1 REDLTGVLADRY
13 AIERAIGRGGMA
25 TVYRAH
31 DLRHDSTVAVKV
43 LQPEIAAFLGF
54 ARFAREIQVTAQ
66 LQHPNILP
74 VLDSGR
80 SGNIEYYVTPF
91 IEGESLAT
99 RLTRERQLPLDDA
112 IDLACE
118 VADALA
124 CAHDHGLV
132 HRDIKPGNILLAHGH
147 AVVSDFGIARIVGT
161 NGDSRLTESGIALG
175 TVTYMSPEQASGG
188 EVDGRSDIYSLGCVL
203 YEMLAGNPPFTGANP
218 QAVIA
223 RHMVERPAAL
233 RTVRPSVTERLEAVV
248 RKALAKSPADRFANA
263 TKFRAA
269 LQHARAGAVA
279 PHEDSVTWWSTRT
292 VRLATMALAAVAV
305 VAAAVAVLVFAV
317 PRYLHPGAADVLDMP
332 ATHNLANIAVL
343 YFDDESPAH
352 DLGYLA
358 SGLTDDLIHQLSA
371 VSALHVISRN
381 GVLPFRGRAVSLD
394 SIASVLHVGS
404 VVTGAVQKSG
414 DSVRVSV
421 ELVDVSTGNHLD
433 SRTTAHRMTDLF
445 ALEDDVSQQVATL
458 LRTQLGQQIRVARV
472 DKGTSSAPARE
483 LMLRAWQARDEAATI
498 ATDSHAGTPQDA
510 IGFLQ
515 RADTL
520 LAQAQAS
527 DPEWQQP
534 LIDRGWVAWS
544 IARLG
549 PVATEATQLQVAR
562 SFADS
567 ALRRTPRSADARELH
582 GTVLWQAAEITMGA
596 SSMAD
601 VAVAE
606 RDLRAAV
613 TADSTN
619 ARAWGTLSE
628 VLRFKGDVAEANV
641 DARRALAQDAYL
653 EAAPRILEALYA
665 SEQLLGDYVSAEQ
678 YCDQGRRR
686 FPNDWRFVQCRL
698 TLMGV
703 DSTRA
708 KPREAWA
715 LVAKLDSMDA
725 PARAATGRD
734 AYNAV
739 FWRMVAALISARAG
753 DRDSAR
759 AVIAWAT
766 RKVGND
772 SSARLDL
779 DYDEASVRLALGQP
793 DVALRLLSEYAS
805 ARPAL
810 RSYIARDPH
819 FASLRNDPRFAARFT
834 ALLRAP
840 PK

>member
-1 REDLTGVLADRY
+1 
-13 AIERAIGRGGMA
+13 MA
-25 TVYRAH
+25 TVYRAR

-54 ARFAREIQVTAQ
+54 ARFAREIQITAR

-80 SGNIEYYVTPF
+80 SGNLEYYVTPF
-91 IEGESLAT
+91 IEGESLAA
-99 RLTRERQLPLDDA
+99 RITREQQLPLDDA

-124 CAHDHGLV
+124 CAHDQGLV

-147 AVVSDFGIARIVGT
+147 AIVSDFGIARIVGT
-161 NGDSRLTESGIALG
+161 SGDSRLTESGMALG
-175 TVTYMSPEQASGG
+175 TATYMSPEQASGG

-223 RHMVERPAAL
+223 RHMVEQPAPL
-233 RTVRPSVTERLEAVV
+233 RTVRPSVTEPLEAVV

-269 LQHARAGAVA
+269 LQLARTGAVA
-279 PHEDSVTWWSTRT
+279 PHERGATRWSTRA
-292 VRLATMALAAVAV
+292 VRLATMALT
-305 VAAAVAVLVFAV
+305 AAAVIAALVFVV
-317 PRYLHPGAADVLDMP
+317 PRYLHPTGGDALDAP
-332 ATHNLANIAVL
+332 ATHNVANVAVL

-352 DLGYLA
+352 DLGYIA
-358 SGLTDDLIHQLSA
+358 SGLTDELIHQLSA

-394 SIASVLHVGS
+394 SIASTLHVGS
-404 VVTGAVQKSG
+404 VVTGSVQKSG

-421 ELVDVSTGNHLD
+421 ELVDVATGNHLD

-458 LRTQLGQQIRVARV
+458 LRTRLGQQIRVARIG
-472 DKGTSSAPARE
+472 KGTSSTPARE
-483 LMLRAWQARDEAATI
+483 LVLRAWQARDEAATI
-498 ATDSHAGTPQDA
+498 ASDSRAGTTQDA

-515 RADTL
+515 LADTL
-520 LAQAQAS
+520 LAQAQTR
-527 DPEWQQP
+527 DPQWQQP
-534 LIDRGWVAWS
+534 LIDRSWVAWS
-544 IARLG
+544 IARLL
-549 PVATEATQLQVAR
+549 PLSAKSTQLQTAR

-567 ALRRTPRSADARELH
+567 ALHRAPSSIDARELH
-582 GTVLWQAAEITMGA
+582 GTVLWETAKITMGA
-596 SSMAD
+596 SSMAE

-613 TADSTN
+613 AADSTN
-619 ARAWGTLSE
+619 ARAWGALSE

-653 EAAPRILEALYA
+653 EAAPRILEALYT
-665 SEQLLGDYVSAEQ
+665 SEQLLGDYASAGQ

-703 DSTRA
+703 DSKRA

-715 LVAKLDSMDA
+715 LVAKLDSMD
-725 PARAATGRD
+725 PPGQAATDHD
-734 AYNAV
+734 AYNPV
-739 FWRMVAALISARAG
+739 FRRMMAALISARAG

-766 RKVGND
+766 HEVGND

-793 DVALRLLSEYAS
+793 DVALRLLSEYAA

-810 RSYIARDPH
+810 RAYIARDPH
-819 FASLRNDPRFAARFT
+819 FAALRNDPRFAARFT
-834 ALLRAP
+834 ALVRDHP
-840 PK
+840 E